1 MKAQWCWRCKM
12 NVPMLDDEEFEQIR
26 RVAEETAEQ
35 NSGTLPAG
43 ASKLWRAKAM
53 LDRYNRLTGFGET
66 NINAV
71 WHHRTS
77 IYGPP
82 CPRCGKVLRT
92 PIAYKCFE
100 CGFVVRQPDQR

>member
-1 MKAQWCWRCKM
+1 MKVQWCWRCKM
-12 NVPMLDDEEFEQIR
+12 DLPMLDDQEFTRIR
-26 RVAEETAEQ
+26 RVAHEAYEQ
-35 NSGTLPAG
+35 LSGPA
-43 ASKLWRAKAM
+43 AKVSVFRTM
-53 LDRYNRLTGFGET
+53 LDEYNRLTGFGET

-71 WHHRTS
+71 WHHRIS

-100 CGFVVRQPDQR
+100 CGFVVRPPDQH